1 MTTKKVLLIVGGI
14 AAVLGLIIALFVGGI
29 VYVAFSTI
37 GKSEAARTAKTF
49 LQQNEKLKS
58 DIGEVRDFGFW
69 VTGNINSNNSDGE
82 ATLNL
87 KVVGAKKTVPASV
100 SLAYRSGREWVVV
113 GASYRNDARQTVELL
128 EKYEQSHTAEAFSD
142 YSEYIEELVNDDFD
156 DKILNSDA
164 PVLLTFTAT
173 SSAETSR
180 LLPALAEV
188 ARKYTRQ
195 VRFYVN
201 YADFDPALSERS
213 GVEVVP
219 TLVLYRNGRERERVV
234 GVRTSAELSRLI
246 EKHLKK

>member
-1 MTTKKVLLIVGGI
+1 MTTKKTLFIVGGI
-14 AAVLGLIIALFVGGI
+14 VAVLGLVVALFVGGI
-29 VYVAFSTI
+29 MWVALSAI
-37 GKSEAARTAKTF
+37 GNSEAAQTAKTF
-49 LQQNEKLKS
+49 LRNNEKLKS
-58 DIGEVRDFGFW
+58 DIGDVRDFGFW
-69 VTGNINSNNSDGE
+69 VTGNINSHNSDGE

-87 KVVGAKKTVPASV
+87 KVIGTKKTVPASV

-113 GASYRNDARQTVELL
+113 GASYRNDAGQTVELL
-128 EKYEQSHTAEAFSD
+128 EKYEQPHTAEAFLD
-142 YSEYIEELVNDDFD
+142 YSEYIEELVDDDFD
-156 DKILNSDA
+156 DRILNSDA

-180 LLPALAEV
+180 LLPALVEV
-188 ARKYTRQ
+188 AQKYSRQ

-213 GVEVVP
+213 GVQVVP

-234 GVRTSAELSRLI
+234 GLRTSAELSRLI